1 MGDPLARVSR
11 FSVDPSEGS
20 GGSRIPPERRG
31 LCRDRSTAAWRRT
44 CAFPSLVV
52 RPTASVGR
60 IRFCAA
66 SFSISRLPAEF
77 ACSDAQNSGD
87 MATHLIGIG
96 RLVFGGGSAVRAVRG
111 LVGSGACASPR
122 LAPIGPIPNPLPRL
136 GPFCAASSEAA
147 RGLPPR
153 GAFHAARGF
162 GATAR
167 GGGLGAVERARGL
180 ASPGGEASAF
190 ASAQQQQQQRDMGT
204 AGKSGAKMKSY
215 SSLKRRFKLSAS
227 TGKYTRR
234 RCGSAHLMSK
244 KSKTQKRRLRL
255 STTTHSGY
263 EKTMRRLGFKKQKFS
278 CHTASA
284 P

>member
-1 MGDPLARVSR
+1 M
-11 FSVDPSEGS
+11 E
-20 GGSRIPPERRG
+20 
-31 LCRDRSTAAWRRT
+31 C
-44 CAFPSLVV
+44 
-52 RPTASVGR
+52 
-60 IRFCAA
+60 
-66 SFSISRLPAEF
+66 
-77 ACSDAQNSGD
+77 
-87 MATHLIGIG
+87 
-96 RLVFGGGSAVRAVRG
+96 
-111 LVGSGACASPR
+111 
-122 LAPIGPIPNPLPRL
+122 
-136 GPFCAASSEAA
+136 
-147 RGLPPR
+147 
-153 GAFHAARGF
+153 
-162 GATAR
+162 
-167 GGGLGAVERARGL
+167 ARGL